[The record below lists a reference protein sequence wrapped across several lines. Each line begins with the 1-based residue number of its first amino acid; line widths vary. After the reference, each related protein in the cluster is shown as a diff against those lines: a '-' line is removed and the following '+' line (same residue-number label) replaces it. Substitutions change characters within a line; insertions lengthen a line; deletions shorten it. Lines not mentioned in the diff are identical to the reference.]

1 MSFVLFTHQTVLA
14 LSATLTQLPLQAGLE
29 GDLLLLLSDLSWME
43 KDKKV
48 QQPVHH
54 LVDLLAVARLS
65 SHLSLGPSHGGWQM
79 RIALHN
85 RITFTIK
92 KQDTRVSNILWKQGN
107 QKLPLSQSITRKFSS
122 PP

>member
-1 MSFVLFTHQTVLA
+1 MFTHQTILA
-14 LSATLTQLPLQAGLE
+14 LSGTLIQLPLQAGLE
-29 GDLLLLLSDLSWME
+29 DDPLLLLSDLSWME

-65 SHLSLGPSHGGWQM
+65 SHLSLGPSHVGWQM

-85 RITFTIK
+85 IFNHKPRHIY
-92 KQDTRVSNILWKQGN
+92 QILFLETWLSEFATATN
-107 QKLPLSQSITRKFSS
+107 QRL
-122 PP
+122 

>member
-29 GDLLLLLSDLSWME
+29 GGLLLLLGDLSWME

-65 SHLSLGPSHGGWQM
+65 SHLRPGPSHVGWQI

-85 RITFTIK
+85 IY
-92 KQDTRVSNILWKQGN
+92 NH
-107 QKLPLSQSITRKFSS
+107 
-122 PP
+122 